1 MIKLIQSVVEIEG
14 NTQVSLSFIFALI
27 AVVGTIYNIVSSS
40 KKTNREEMEGIIKAN
55 MKLDQLCSNLNATSL
70 DIREIKGTIAEMRE
84 IQVKHEIRITN
95 LEKEKAEGD

>member
-1 MIKLIQSVVEIEG
+1 MIKLLQSAVEIEG
-14 NTQVSLSFIFALI
+14 NTQVSLSFIFAVT
-27 AVVGTIYNIVSSS
+27 AVVGTIYNIISSS
-40 KKTNREEMEGIIKAN
+40 KKSNREEMEGIFKAN

-95 LEKEKAEGD
+95 LEKEKQEGD

>member
-1 MIKLIQSVVEIEG
+1 MIKLIQSAVEIEG
-14 NTQVSLSFIFALI
+14 NTQVSLSFVFALI
-27 AVVGTIYNIVSSS
+27 AVVGTIYNIISSS